1 MQVTKIM
8 DEQGRI
14 IDPEVSA
21 FSQATGAGFKKLVD
35 DHPEWTEADLIVAA
49 YHVQGYVNSVVI
61 GRIMSKVIKNQ
72 QAKSNPIKP

>member
-21 FSQATGAGFKKLVD
+21 FAQSLGCGFKKLVD
-35 DHPEWTEADLIVAA
+35 THPEWTEADLTVAA
-49 YHVQGYVNSVVI
+49 YHVQGYIHSVVI
-61 GRIMSKVIKNQ
+61 GQIMSKVIKNQ
-72 QAKSNPIKP
+72 QAKINQIKP